1 MTDTHFFCPINIS
14 HQFYFGH
21 FVDNLTPLGDGRI
34 LVGYTRYMKLYSI
47 HQDVKIEKIGYNS
60 EAEKQLKRIKNREK
74 EGDTIYEENE
84 MEPPVKDGF
93 FIRSFLNS
101 EIIIV
106 TMDNKTKFFF

>member
-1 MTDTHFFCPINIS
+1 MNKIEEGTR
-14 HQFYFGH
+14 H

-84 MEPPVKDGF
+84 MEPPAKDGF